1 MIYKLSALA
10 AAVLTLSA
18 CSIDP
23 SDYET
28 DPVQLQ
34 SAKGTVTCQL
44 YTKRI
49 VRWDRAIDRPAT
61 MSVKEADDICMAE
74 GLRTRDAS

>member
-1 MIYKLSALA
+1 MIYKISALA
-10 AAVLTLSA
+10 AAVMTLSA

-28 DPVQLQ
+28 DPVQVE
-34 SAKGTVTCQL
+34 SAKGSVTCQL

-61 MSVKEADDICMAE
+61 MSVKEADDICLAE
-74 GLRTRDAS
+74 GLRTRDEG

>member
-1 MIYKLSALA
+1 MNYKLTVLA
-10 AAVLTLSA
+10 VAVMALSA

-28 DPVQLQ
+28 DPVQVE

-49 VRWDRAIDRPAT
+49 VRWDRSIDRPAT

-74 GLRTRDAS
+74 GLRSRDAD